1 MNKENKRNELINEII
16 KLILIEVNK
25 YKKSLDSR
33 GRKNKID
40 YKTFINIFIDKLET
54 NLTWNRLGDIYKIS
68 KTYIHTIFCKWSDY
82 GIFKNAYNKFLKKY
96 HLFIDNGEAYIDS
109 TTIFN
114 KYGYVNSVGMNTYES
129 KKHKSNKLSI
139 VASKNGIPLGIHIDG
154 GNIHD
159 LKLLINTLPNKNYF
173 NILYADKGYISKKLK
188 KKLLIT
194 KKIKLIHP
202 YKTNQKEINTQEEI
216 DGLKRRMRIEHINNK
231 IKQNK
236 SLNTRYIKDL
246 LHFESLIY
254 IGCLKIGLQ
263 VIINNFYIF

>member
-1 MNKENKRNELINEII
+1 
-16 KLILIEVNK
+16 
-25 YKKSLDSR
+25 
-33 GRKNKID
+33 
-40 YKTFINIFIDKLET
+40 
-54 NLTWNRLGDIYKIS
+54 
-68 KTYIHTIFCKWSDY
+68 
-82 GIFKNAYNKFLKKY
+82 
-96 HLFIDNGEAYIDS
+96 
-109 TTIFN
+109 
-114 KYGYVNSVGMNTYES
+114 MNTYES

-139 VASKNGIPLGIHIDG
+139 LASKNGIPLGIHIDG

-159 LKLLINTLPNKNYF
+159 LKLLINTLPKKTYF
-173 NILYADKGYISKKLK
+173 NSLYADKGYISKKLK

-202 YKTNQKEINTQEEI
+202 YKTNQKAINTQEEI

-236 SLNTRYIKDL
+236 SLSTRYIKDL